1 MNFLAKSD
9 SRIEVYNNKNNHVTE
24 AVGVFHGQ

>member
-9 SRIEVYNNKNNHVTE
+9 SRIEVYKYKNNHVTE